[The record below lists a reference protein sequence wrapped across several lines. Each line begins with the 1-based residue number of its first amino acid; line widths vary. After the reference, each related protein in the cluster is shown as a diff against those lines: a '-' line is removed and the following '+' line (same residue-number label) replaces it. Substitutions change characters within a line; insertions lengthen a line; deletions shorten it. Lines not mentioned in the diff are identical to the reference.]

1 MIKPS
6 TKQVQRG
13 PGEQPRGTR
22 RRSLQAAAA
31 LSMSLALAASM
42 APTAAWADA
51 YPSKPI
57 TIVVPFG
64 PGSGT
69 DQLARIVGQALSQEA
84 KVPVLIDNKG
94 GASGMIAAQQVA
106 KAAPDGYTVLMTTN
120 TTHAANEHL
129 YRKLPYDPVKDFTP
143 VALLS
148 KGHMLMLVAP
158 NSPHRTVA
166 DLLAAARKSPGSI
179 NFGSGSSSS
188 RVAGELLTQLGKV
201 QMTHVPYKSNPL
213 GLTDLMGGQI
223 DFLFADAPTALPHV
237 QAGTLRALAVSGTQ
251 RLDAVPQLPTVAE
264 AGVKG
269 YDMSYW
275 TGVYL
280 PAGAPAAITQRLNEL
295 LAKASNAES
304 VVANRKATSS
314 EAAFS
319 TPDALAKF
327 QVAESQK
334 WGRVIKAAGIQ
345 PE

>member
-1 MIKPS
+1 MHQPITTPHS
-6 TKQVQRG
+6 LV
-13 PGEQPRGTR
+13 PGRASSTR
-22 RRSLQAAAA
+22 RSSLRAA
-31 LSMSLALAASM
+31 LALALAASL
-42 APTAAWADA
+42 APAAAWADA

-64 PGSGT
+64 AGSGT
-69 DQLARIVGQALSQEA
+69 DQLARIVGQALSTEA
-84 KVPVLIDNKG
+84 KVPVVIENKG

-148 KGHMLMLVAP
+148 KGHMLLLVAP
-158 NSPHRTVA
+158 NSPFKTVE
-166 DLLAAARKSPGSI
+166 DLLAAARKSPGKI

-201 QMTHVPYKSNPL
+201 AMTHVPYKSNPL

-223 DFLFADAPTALPHV
+223 DFMFADAPTALPQV
-237 QAGTLRALAVSGTQ
+237 QAGKLRALAVSGVK

-280 PAGAPAAITQRLNEL
+280 PAGAPAAVTQRLNAL
-295 LAKASNAES
+295 LAKASNTEA

-319 TPDALAKF
+319 SPEALGKF
-327 QVAESQK
+327 QAVESQK
-334 WGRVIKAAGIQ
+334 WGAVIKAAGIQ